1 MNTEIIMQYITYALI
16 AIGILAFFVS
26 AITQVIKEMPGLK
39 NIQTNIVALV
49 ISIIL
54 CLVAVPIICLAILQ
68 IAITWYYFI
77 AAVIA
82 AFLVYLV
89 ATGGW
94 EKLSEIWNRT
104 KYSARNNPGGDQTPP
119 DQEDEKQ

>member
-39 NIQTNIVALV
+39 NVQTNIVALV

-68 IAITWYYFI
+68 IAIVWYYFI
-77 AAVIA
+77 AAVIT

-104 KYSARNNPGGDQTPP
+104 KYS
-119 DQEDEKQ
+119 KK

>member
-1 MNTEIIMQYITYALI
+1 MNTEILMQYITYALI
-16 AIGILAFFVS
+16 TIGVLAFFTA

-39 NIQTNIVALV
+39 NIQTNIVALFV
-49 ISIIL
+49 SLVL
-54 CLVAVPIICLAILQ
+54 CIVAVPIICLTILK
-68 IAITWYYFI
+68 IGITWYYFF
-77 AAVIA
+77 AAVVA

-104 KYSARNNPGGDQTPP
+104 KYNS
-119 DQEDEKQ
+119 KK

>member
-39 NIQTNIVALV
+39 NVQTNIVALV

-54 CLVAVPIICLAILQ
+54 CLVAVPIICLSILQ
-68 IAITWYYFI
+68 IAIVWYYFI

-104 KYSARNNPGGDQTPP
+104 KYS
-119 DQEDEKQ
+119 KK

>member
-39 NIQTNIVALV
+39 NVQTNIVALV

-68 IAITWYYFI
+68 IAIVWYYFI

-94 EKLSEIWNRT
+94 EKLSEIWTRT
-104 KYSARNNPGGDQTPP
+104 KYS
-119 DQEDEKQ
+119 KK

>member
-16 AIGILAFFVS
+16 VIGILAFFTS

-39 NIQTNIVALV
+39 NIQTNIVALS

-68 IAITWYYFI
+68 ISIVWYYFI
-77 AAVIA
+77 GAVIA

-104 KYSARNNPGGDQTPP
+104 KYT
-119 DQEDEKQ
+119 KK

>member
-39 NIQTNIVALV
+39 NVQTNIVALV

-68 IAITWYYFI
+68 IAIAWYYFI

-104 KYSARNNPGGDQTPP
+104 KYS
-119 DQEDEKQ
+119 KK

>member
-16 AIGILAFFVS
+16 VIGILAFFTS

-39 NIQTNIVALV
+39 NVQTNIVALV

-68 IAITWYYFI
+68 IAIVWYYFI

-104 KYSARNNPGGDQTPP
+104 KYS
-119 DQEDEKQ
+119 KK

>member
-16 AIGILAFFVS
+16 VIGILAFFTS

-68 IAITWYYFI
+68 IAIVWYYFI

-94 EKLSEIWNRT
+94 KKLSEIWNRT
-104 KYSARNNPGGDQTPP
+104 KYN
-119 DQEDEKQ
+119 KK

>member
-39 NIQTNIVALV
+39 NVQTNIVALV

-54 CLVAVPIICLAILQ
+54 CLVSVPIICLAILQ
-68 IAITWYYFI
+68 IAIVWYYFI

-104 KYSARNNPGGDQTPP
+104 KYS
-119 DQEDEKQ
+119 KK

>member
-16 AIGILAFFVS
+16 VIGILAFFTS

-39 NIQTNIVALV
+39 NIQTNIVAL
-49 ISIIL
+49 IIALIL
-54 CLVAVPIICLAILQ
+54 CIAAVPIICLSILR
-68 IAITWYYFI
+68 IAIIWYYFI
-77 AAVIA
+77 AAVVA

-104 KYSARNNPGGDQTPP
+104 KYS
-119 DQEDEKQ
+119 KK

>member
-49 ISIIL
+49 ISSSCVWSQFRSSAWPSFRSRLPGIIL
-54 CLVAVPIICLAILQ
+54 SPQLSQ
-68 IAITWYYFI
+68 HSSFTW
-77 AAVIA
+77 
-82 AFLVYLV
+82 
-89 ATGGW
+89 
-94 EKLSEIWNRT
+94 
-104 KYSARNNPGGDQTPP
+104 
-119 DQEDEKQ
+119 

>member
-1 MNTEIIMQYITYALI
+1 MNTEILIQYITYALI
-16 AIGILAFFVS
+16 VIGILAFFTA

-39 NIQTNIVALV
+39 NIQTNIVAL
-49 ISIIL
+49 IIALIL
-54 CLVAVPIICLAILQ
+54 CIMAVPIICLAILQ
-68 IAITWYYFI
+68 IAIIWHYFI
-77 AAVIA
+77 AAVVA

-104 KYSARNNPGGDQTPP
+104 KYT
-119 DQEDEKQ
+119 KK

>member
-77 AAVIA
+77 TAVIA

-104 KYSARNNPGGDQTPP
+104 KYS
-119 DQEDEKQ
+119 KK